1 MRMTDKPNVVIIM
14 TDQQRADVSAREGF
28 PLDTTLFL
36 DGLARQ
42 GVWFDRSYTSAPIC
56 AAARVSLLTGR
67 YVSAHRCHSNW
78 NMPDAVF
85 TEDLFDVFR
94 EHGYATAMVGKSHTH
109 LLPESLDYW
118 QEAGHWSMAED
129 DPSEQ
134 AKQFRAF
141 LKGNGM
147 TARQATP
154 LPLEIQHPYRLVDG
168 ATQWVQSVADKP
180 FLLWLSFPEP
190 HNPYQVPEP
199 YFSMFPPP
207 SLPPTLSDKSALAA
221 KSYKYQYNR
230 ARLEEAYPPFDEV
243 IPRARSNYFGML
255 RLIDDQVKRFVEFL
269 DAQGLRDNTIIVFT
283 SDHGDFVGE
292 YGLMKKG
299 PELPECLTRIP
310 LQFTGPEIVTH
321 PDAHPA
327 HVSIVD
333 IMPTLCDAIGA
344 DLPAGVQGRSLWPM
358 LTGQNYCEDAF
369 RSAYVEQGIGGAHI
383 GLDDDYDPTQDGFTP
398 ATPDGWGDF
407 DELNTVTQS
416 GHMRMVRKGDWKL
429 IVDMEGA
436 GQLYHLADD
445 PVEQNNLY
453 GQPAL
458 ATVQADML
466 QELFTWSL
474 RVNDPL
480 PAPGPRYT
488 PKIGTDPIFGETEQ
502 KEDREKRA
510 QK

>member
-1 MRMTDKPNVVIIM
+1 VSDRPNVVVIM

-28 PLDTTLFL
+28 ALDTTPFI
-36 DGLARQ
+36 DSLARQ

-78 NMPDAVF
+78 NGADAVF
-85 TEDLFDVFR
+85 TKDLFDVFR
-94 EHGYATAMVGKSHTH
+94 AAGYATAMVGKNHSHLQPGSCDHWT
-109 LLPESLDYW
+109 
-118 QEAGHWSMAED
+118 EAGHWSMDEE

-134 AKQFRAF
+134 AEQFRAF
-141 LKGNGM
+141 LRDSAL
-147 TARQATP
+147 TALGAAP
-154 LPLEIQHPYRLVDG
+154 FPLEQQHPCRLVDG
-168 ATQWVQSVADKP
+168 AVDWVQSVADKP

-199 YFSMFPPP
+199 YYSMFPPE
-207 SLPPTLSDKSALAA
+207 SLPPTLSDKTALAN

-230 ARLEEAYPPFDEV
+230 ARLEEAYPPFEDA
-243 IPRARSNYFGML
+243 IPRARANYFGMC
-255 RLIDDQVKRFVEFL
+255 RLIDDQVKRFVHFL
-269 DAQGLRDNTIIVFT
+269 DTQGLRDDTIIVFT

-310 LQFTGPEIVTH
+310 LQFTGPGITAQS
-321 PDAHPA
+321 DAHPA

-333 IMPTLCDAIGA
+333 IMPTLCEAIGA
-344 DLPAGVQGRSLWPM
+344 ELPEGVQGRSLWPM
-358 LTGQNYCEDAF
+358 LTGRDYCEDNF

-383 GLDDDYDPTQDGFTP
+383 GPDDDYDPTQDGFTP
-398 ATPDGWGDF
+398 ATGDQWGNF

-416 GHMRMVRKGDWKL
+416 GTMRMVRKGDWKL
-429 IVDMEGA
+429 IVDMEGT

-445 PVEQNNLY
+445 PAELNDLY
-453 GQPAL
+453 GQTTVADIQTDLLEELL
-458 ATVQADML
+458 AWT
-466 QELFTWSL
+466 L
-474 RVNDPL
+474 RVNDTL

-488 PKIGTDPIFGETEQ
+488 PKPL
-502 KEDREKRA
+502 
-510 QK
+510 